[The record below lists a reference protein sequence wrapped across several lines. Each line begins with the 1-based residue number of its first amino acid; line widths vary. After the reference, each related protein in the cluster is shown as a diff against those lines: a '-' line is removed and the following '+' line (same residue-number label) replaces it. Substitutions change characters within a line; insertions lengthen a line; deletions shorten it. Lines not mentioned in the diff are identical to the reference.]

1 MGIMARQPAH
11 RISLD
16 DNFYGGIGF
25 KHCIPFEMRGGGWDD
40 NKPFQPHR
48 THSNSIRLPARGPHH
63 STMEAVLKEMRA
75 HPAAWPFQKPVNT
88 DEVKD
93 YLDVVKK
100 PMDLSMMDFKLEN
113 NSYAL
118 IEDFIEDAKLMLDN
132 CKLYNPESTVYHKTA
147 IRMEKA
153 LQDILKS
160 VGVDYRL

>member
-1 MGIMARQPAH
+1 
-11 RISLD
+11 
-16 DNFYGGIGF
+16 
-25 KHCIPFEMRGGGWDD
+25 
-40 NKPFQPHR
+40 
-48 THSNSIRLPARGPHH
+48 
-63 STMEAVLKEMRA
+63 MEAVLKEMRA

-100 PMDLSMMDFKLEN
+100 PMGESGSVAGVGGFIDVLMNEMNFSVMVVGYIRVCACLYCFLSLPANHTGDLEDLSMMDFKLEN

>member
-1 MGIMARQPAH
+1 
-11 RISLD
+11 
-16 DNFYGGIGF
+16 
-25 KHCIPFEMRGGGWDD
+25 
-40 NKPFQPHR
+40 
-48 THSNSIRLPARGPHH
+48 
-63 STMEAVLKEMRA
+63 MEAVLKEMRA

-100 PMDLSMMDFKLEN
+100 PMGESGSVAGVGGLLMYLSMMDFKLEN